1 MPTTTTQ
8 MKPGAK
14 EKFAAA
20 ERRRRMSEK
29 RAAERLQKIL
39 YADVRGK
46 HGVFRAMVTNISR
59 TGALLTITDQ
69 RFESLTAHGD
79 LSLAGL
85 LIASHFGDGFMIELL
100 EKPVKIEADVVRL
113 FDESN
118 GERQVLWLGCHFRR
132 ELSSD
137 ACIAVGLTQVVSDAV
152 FAPEPSPPPPPPP
165 PAPSTPEG
173 PDVDPRIRVD
183 LFGEKKPAPSQGSIH
198 AVRPRAAEP
207 RAAPAGPG
215 KARVF
220 RSGPPLGVRELLE
233 MAVERG
239 ASDLHVKG
247 SSPVRVRID
256 GALSDLGDRPLD
268 PEEAEGL
275 VRELLTQEQRDEF
288 EDLGDLDVAYALE
301 SGARF
306 RVNAYRARRVAG
318 LAIRRIAD
326 KVPTIEA
333 LGLAPIVGALAQR
346 TAGLVLV
353 TGPTGSG
360 KTTTLAAMVNHVNQT
375 RACHIVTMEDPIE
388 FLHREAK
395 AQVTQRE
402 IGDDTEDFATA
413 FRRALRQDPDVI
425 LVGEMRDL
433 ETIKLAMT
441 AAETGHLVFA
451 TLHTPSAI
459 LAADRIV
466 DVFPPEQQRQ
476 VRMQL
481 ADALQGVVC
490 QALLPKVGGGGIV
503 AQEILV
509 VTGTVR
515 ALLREGKTAQIANA
529 MQTGSKDGMQALE
542 DSLNDLIARGL
553 ITYET
558 GLAKANHPKQIDRAG
573 KPIHWALV

>member
-1 MPTTTTQ
+1 

-46 HGVFRAMVTNISR
+46 HGVFRAMLTNISR

-85 LIASHFGDGFMIELL
+85 LIASHFGDGFVIELL
-100 EKPVKIEADVVRL
+100 EKPVKIDAEVVRL
-113 FDESN
+113 FDESSS
-118 GERQVLWLGCHFRR
+118 GHPVLWLGCHFRR
-132 ELSSD
+132 ELPSD

-152 FAPEPSPPPPPPP
+152 FAPEPLPPPPPPP

-173 PDVDPRIRVD
+173 PDVDPRFRVE
-183 LFGEKKPAPSQGSIH
+183 LFGEKKPAGAQGSIH
-198 AVRPRAAEP
+198 AIKPRAADP
-207 RAAPAGPG
+207 RAAAMPG

-220 RSGPPLGVRELLE
+220 RSGPPLGARELLE

-247 SSPVRVRID
+247 GSPVRVRID
-256 GALSDLGDRPLD
+256 GALTELGDRPLD
-268 PEEAEGL
+268 LEEALGL
-275 VRELLTQEQRDEF
+275 VREILTPEQMEEF
-288 EDLGDLDVAYALE
+288 EDAGDLDIAYALE

-306 RVNAYRARRVAG
+306 RVNVYRARKVAG
-318 LAIRRIAD
+318 LAIRRIPD
-326 KVPTIEA
+326 KVPTIEG

-346 TAGLVLV
+346 PRGLVLV
-353 TGPTGSG
+353 SGATGSG
-360 KTTTLAAMVNHVNQT
+360 KTTTLAAMVHHVNQT

-388 FLHREAK
+388 FLHREAR
-395 AQVTQRE
+395 AQITQRE
-402 IGDDTEDFATA
+402 IGDDTEDFASA

-433 ETIKLAMT
+433 ETIRLAVT

-451 TLHTPSAI
+451 TLHTTSAV

-466 DVFPPEQQRQ
+466 DVFAPEQQRQ
-476 VRMQL
+476 VRMQV
-481 ADALQGVVC
+481 ADALQGVIC
-490 QALLPKVGGGGIV
+490 QTLLPRVGGGAVVG
-503 AQEILV
+503 QEILV
-509 VTGTVR
+509 VTGAVR
-515 ALLREGKTAQIANA
+515 ALLREGKTSQIANA
-529 MQTGSKDGMQALE
+529 MQTGAKDGMQTLE

-558 GLAKANHPKQIDRAG
+558 GLSKANHPKLIERQG

>member
-1 MPTTTTQ
+1 

-113 FDESN
+113 FDESST
-118 GERQVLWLGCHFRR
+118 GHPVLWLGCHFRR
-132 ELSSD
+132 ELPSD
-137 ACIAVGLTQVVSDAV
+137 ACIAVGLTQVVSDTV
-152 FAPEPSPPPPPPP
+152 FAPEPPPPPP

-173 PDVDPRIRVD
+173 PDVDPRIRVE
-183 LFGEKKPAPSQGSIH
+183 LFGEKKPAGVLGSIH
-198 AVRPRAAEP
+198 AIKPRAAEH
-207 RAAPAGPG
+207 RPATMPG

-220 RSGPPLGVRELLE
+220 RSGPALGVRELLE

-247 SSPVRVRID
+247 GSPVRVRIG
-256 GALSDLGDRPLD
+256 GALTEFGDRPLD
-268 PEEAEGL
+268 SEEADAL
-275 VRELLTQEQRDEF
+275 VRELLTPEQQDEF
-288 EDLGDLDVAYALE
+288 RDTGDLDLAYALE

-306 RVNAYRARRVAG
+306 RVNVYRARRVAG
-318 LAIRRIAD
+318 LAIRRIPD
-326 KVPTIEA
+326 KVPTVES
-333 LGLAPIVGALAQR
+333 LGLAPIVGALAGR
-346 TAGLVLV
+346 PRGLVLV
-353 TGPTGSG
+353 SGPTGSG
-360 KTTTLAAMVNHVNQT
+360 KTTTLAAMVHHVNQT

-395 AQVTQRE
+395 AQITQRE
-402 IGDDTEDFATA
+402 IGDDTEDFASA

-425 LVGEMRDL
+425 LVGGMRDL
-433 ETIKLAMT
+433 ETIRLAVT

-451 TLHTPSAI
+451 TLHTNSAV
-459 LAADRIV
+459 LAVDRIV

-476 VRMQL
+476 VRMQV
-481 ADALQGVVC
+481 AEALQGVVC
-490 QALLPKVGGGGIV
+490 LALLPKIGGGAVV

-509 VTGTVR
+509 VTGAIR
-515 ALLREGKTAQIANA
+515 ALLRDGKTSQIANA
-529 MQTGSKDGMQALE
+529 MQTGAKDGMQTLE

-558 GLAKANHPKQIDRAG
+558 GLTKANHPKLIEREG
-573 KPIHWALV
+573 KRVHWAVV